1 MIIPTEVLKVV
12 SIFMKYSTDHTL
24 NGGGI
29 IPVYKD
35 GPDGTIISTIGG
47 DTFIPKCT
55 DRIVNHITLGPKVL
69 LTPSN
74 GLPNHTTNLC
84 GGHGRGG
91 GLEVCLHEHNFIMV
105 SPKVR
110 KKYHKINFF
119 IWGKSRTLL
128 LKPFRSHPT
137 YKQVG
142 VHSPPPIDESR
153 PLPPSGETTIQ
164 RYDYLLE

>member
-29 IPVYKD
+29 IPEHKD
-35 GPDGTIISTIGG
+35 GPLAKVIHPIGG
-47 DTFIPKCT
+47 GILLPKCT
-55 DRIVNHITLGPKVL
+55 DRIVNLITLGPKVL

-91 GLEVCLHEHNFIMV
+91 GL
-105 SPKVR
+105 
-110 KKYHKINFF
+110 
-119 IWGKSRTLL
+119 
-128 LKPFRSHPT
+128 
-137 YKQVG
+137 
-142 VHSPPPIDESR
+142 
-153 PLPPSGETTIQ
+153 
-164 RYDYLLE
+164 